1 METIDGLKLF
11 NSNRF
16 IDYFISEVI
25 SGSFVPK
32 EERPYTGAI
41 NPKFDKL
48 IHSDTYKSTGSLNI
62 KITINDIEFDTV
74 ELEKMFI
81 RMDKSM
87 NNAYKKQYSNL
98 ENEVIKRVDKK
109 IDRFMNEINTIKDSV
124 LYLADNEDD

>member
-11 NSNRF
+11 DSDRY
-16 IDYFISEVI
+16 IDYFISEAI
-25 SGSFVPK
+25 SDAFTPK
-32 EERPYTGAI
+32 EERLYTGAI
-41 NPKFDKL
+41 NPKFDEL
-48 IHSDTYKSTGSLNI
+48 IHGDTYKSTGSLKV

-81 RMDKSM
+81 RMNESM

-109 IDRFMNEINTIKDSV
+109 IDRFMNEIYAIKESV
-124 LYLADNEDD
+124 LYSTDNEDD

>member
-11 NSNRF
+11 DSDRYV
-16 IDYFISEVI
+16 DYFISEAI
-25 SGSFVPK
+25 SDAFTPK

-41 NPKFDKL
+41 NPKFDEL
-48 IHSDTYKSTGSLNI
+48 IQGDNYQSTGGLNV

-81 RMDKSM
+81 RMNESM

-109 IDRFMNEINTIKDSV
+109 IDRFMNEIYAIKDSV
-124 LYLADNEDD
+124 LYSTDNEDD